1 MKYDSIDILH
11 CRDEEI
17 AKELQIYFV
26 NKGYSVGLSSVE
38 IETGTHGKHVVK
50 RLDILEKADDSV
62 FLEES
67 KRMDLLEFVENATA
81 FIYDA
86 NDAITFHMATYGLD
100 ELSNS
105 ELADRALELSEQLNN
120 KAH

>member
-26 NKGYSVGLSSVE
+26 NKGYSV
-38 IETGTHGKHVVK
+38 GTHGKHVVK